1 MEWEKIKSRWS
12 NKFSNCKHFYAL
24 ATISTDR
31 KKLQEAMFEVITSEA
46 SYLKSLNILIWH
58 FAQSAKLIGD
68 PPYVGGQGVIGKRD
82 HRILF
87 SDVIA
92 VRPWKNYSNMW
103 FQVYFSTAYTHVREL
118 RFLKRPCPNLFLFST
133 TTLHVRWPWLEK

>member
-1 MEWEKIKSRWS
+1 
-12 NKFSNCKHFYAL
+12 
-24 ATISTDR
+24 
-31 KKLQEAMFEVITSEA
+31 MFEVITSEA

-92 VRPWKNYSNMW
+92 VRLTYNKFWNNY
-103 FQVYFSTAYTHVREL
+103 VEKL
-118 RFLKRPCPNLFLFST
+118 DLKYV
-133 TTLHVRWPWLEK
+133 LHERSQ